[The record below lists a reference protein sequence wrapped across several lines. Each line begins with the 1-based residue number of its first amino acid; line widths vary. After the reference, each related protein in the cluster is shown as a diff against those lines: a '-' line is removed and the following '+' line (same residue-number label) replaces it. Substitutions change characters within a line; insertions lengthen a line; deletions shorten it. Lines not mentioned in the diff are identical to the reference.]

1 MERNSSLRN
10 TQFCVSSKKDVDGK
24 IQILPSGIYRRMFR
38 GDKSERRWVLD
49 KAGPEWVTPDKV
61 KESGTSTFSQR
72 SFFSGILIVS
82 IARLRTRQHPDEVIR
97 SCNINV
103 TYSHVYTRR
112 IWTTRKLQPHV
123 HVHYI
128 KTTFVF
134 NFDILRV
141 QLKKFEHTIRIVVRA
156 LHRKKTETEPKNYG
170 YTIVL

>member
-1 MERNSSLRN
+1 M
-10 TQFCVSSKKDVDGK
+10 DGK

-38 GDKSERRWVLD
+38 GDKSERRRVLD

-82 IARLRTRQHPDEVIR
+82 IARLRTRQHPDKVIK
-97 SCNINV
+97 V
-103 TYSHVYTRR
+103 MHD
-112 IWTTRKLQPHV
+112 
-123 HVHYI
+123 I